1 MAIPESQLDV
11 WSKQGAVQ
19 SSAATHKSVVNCIE
33 KVNWN
38 DDVYYETY
46 LQGSYPNYT
55 NIYGNSDVDLIVEF
69 RSIFNRDLTALDD
82 NQKKAYNEKYSS
94 AKYSLENFKE
104 SILKQLKSWYGDSNV
119 EVGNK
124 AILVKGDGRRLDC
137 DVVVCNPYRK
147 YISYSSINEDYI
159 EGISFK
165 TEKEIPEKTVINY
178 PKVHLK
184 NGSLK
189 NKQTNTNSNFKP
201 TVRVFKNMK
210 ASMINN
216 GYITKELAPSYFL
229 ECLIYNAENS
239 NFRYQTLGEIAV
251 AIINQFNSDLGN
263 GAASNYLVQNQQRKL
278 FGAGDQ
284 QWNLEDA
291 TTFANQLIKFWNE
304 Y

>member
-104 SILKQLKSWYGDSNV
+104 SILKQLKSWYGDS
-119 EVGNK
+119 
-124 AILVKGDGRRLDC
+124 L
-137 DVVVCNPYRK
+137 
-147 YISYSSINEDYI
+147 
-159 EGISFK
+159 
-165 TEKEIPEKTVINY
+165 
-178 PKVHLK
+178 
-184 NGSLK
+184 SL
-189 NKQTNTNSNFKP
+189 
-201 TVRVFKNMK
+201 
-210 ASMINN
+210 IH
-216 GYITKELAPSYFL
+216 I
-229 ECLIYNAENS
+229 
-239 NFRYQTLGEIAV
+239 
-251 AIINQFNSDLGN
+251 
-263 GAASNYLVQNQQRKL
+263 
-278 FGAGDQ
+278 
-284 QWNLEDA
+284 
-291 TTFANQLIKFWNE
+291 
-304 Y
+304 